1 VGASLALPD
10 PPLVDTDAG
19 VRLRPWTDTPADV
32 AALAAAWADPAIAA
46 ANVVPA
52 DASAATAARWLAG
65 DTARRSAGRNL
76 DLAIAPID
84 GGPQVLGEV
93 GLRNIDRRRRRAEL
107 SWWICPEHRRRRLAT
122 AATRLLADWALADD
136 GGDLV
141 QVWARVDPAN
151 AASAR
156 VAAAAGLVPLGAAG
170 GAEVWARSRVATP
183 SG

>member
-1 VGASLALPD
+1 VGVSLALPD
-10 PPLVDTDAG
+10 PPLTDPDAG
-19 VRLRPWTDTPADV
+19 VRLRSWSASPADAV
-32 AALAAAWADPAIAA
+32 ALAAAWADPAIAA

-52 DASAATAARWLAG
+52 DVSAASAARWLAG

-76 DLAIAPID
+76 DLVVAPID
-84 GGPQVLGEV
+84 GGPEVLGEV
-93 GLRNIDRRRRRAEL
+93 GLRNLDGRRRRAEL

-141 QVWARVDPAN
+141 QVWARVDRAN
-151 AASAR
+151 VASAK

-170 GAEVWARSRVATP
+170 GADVWARSRVTTP